1 MGPAFQVPVL
11 RWRDAE
17 IVVEFLENVDEGRR
31 RLDSERHREAK
42 SVRLARIVVRVLP
55 DDDGLDFID
64 GAKVEGCKNFRSGW
78 IHHMVLRMFLQELC
92 LDLLKVRLFEL
103 VGEQFQPRF
112 FEFDGHNQV
121 LGFRL
126 QVLGAAPPLVMP
138 AEAGISF
145 TEFVKIAIFS
155 PLRRV

>member
-1 MGPAFQVPVL
+1 MRPAFQVAVG
-11 RWRDAE
+11 RRRDAE
-17 IVVEFLENVDEGRR
+17 IVVEFLENVHEGGR

-42 SVRLARIVVRVLP
+42 SVGLARIVVRVLS

-64 GAKVEGCKNFRSGW
+64 GAKVECGENLRSGRV
-78 IHHMVLRMFLQELC
+78 HHMVFRVFLQELC
-92 LDLLKVRLFEL
+92 LDLLKIRLFEL
-103 VGEQFQPRF
+103 VAEQFQPGF

-121 LGFRL
+121 LGYRF
-126 QVLGAAPPLVMP
+126 LGAAPPLVMP

-145 TEFVKIAIFS
+145 TEFVKIATFS